1 MVNLILMRC
10 VNACNCILKMGK
22 FAIKFVIIAIASTS
36 ILLIGAHVL
45 KDFRS
50 KQLVLTS
57 VYDAI
62 KNSKR
67 QDMLKA
73 LNKNEI
79 NHDSRNKRNT
89 GDKPMVYYD
98 NHAFDSPPE

>member
-1 MVNLILMRC
+1 
-10 VNACNCILKMGK
+10 MGK
-22 FAIKFVIIAIASTS
+22 YILNCVIIVIASTN
-36 ILLIGAHVL
+36 IIIGGHVL
-45 KDFRS
+45 KDYRS

-62 KNSKR
+62 KNSVR
-67 QDMLKA
+67 QDMQKA
-73 LNKNEI
+73 FNRNEM

-98 NHAFDSPPE
+98 NHPSESQSE

>member
-1 MVNLILMRC
+1 MC
-10 VNACNCILKMGK
+10 GLKAQRNIFEMGK
-22 FAIKFVIIAIASTS
+22 YTLKLFLVKFVIIAIASTS
-36 ILLIGAHVL
+36 ILIGAHVL
-45 KDFRS
+45 KDYRS

-62 KNSKR
+62 KNSVR
-67 QDMLKA
+67 QDMQKA
-73 LNKNEI
+73 FNRNEM

-98 NHAFDSPPE
+98 NHPGESQSE

>member
-1 MVNLILMRC
+1 M
-10 VNACNCILKMGK
+10 
-22 FAIKFVIIAIASTS
+22 KFVIIAIASTS
-36 ILLIGAHVL
+36 ILIGAHVL
-45 KDFRS
+45 KDYRS

-62 KNSKR
+62 KNSVR
-67 QDMLKA
+67 QDMQKA
-73 LNKNEI
+73 FNRNEM

-98 NHAFDSPPE
+98 NHPGESQSE